1 MGRFLSGLDH
11 QQAIVLRVEI
21 GKQRVRVGV
30 KLVAEDQEEA
40 AHGVVWVARALC
52 RQASEQ

>member
-30 KLVAEDQEEA
+30 KLVAEDQEKA
-40 AHGVVWVARALC
+40 AHGVAWGARAFC